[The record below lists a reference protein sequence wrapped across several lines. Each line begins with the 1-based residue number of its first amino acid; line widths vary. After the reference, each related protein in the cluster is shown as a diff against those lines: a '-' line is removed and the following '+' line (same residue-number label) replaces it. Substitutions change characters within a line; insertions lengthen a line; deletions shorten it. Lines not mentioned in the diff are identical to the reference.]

1 MGKKK
6 ILVIDNDESVR
17 VLLKVKLE
25 NTFRFSVLTLED
37 GKDVIAK
44 VHTFKPDIILLDL
57 IMPTLGG
64 LEVCDMLNDD
74 PFGKSIPI
82 IILSCLYKDTDRIKA
97 FKVGVVDYIEKPVQI
112 NEVIAGIEK
121 ALKLNNS

>member
-25 NTFRFSVLTLED
+25 KTFRFSVLTLED

>member
-25 NTFRFSVLTLED
+25 KTFRFSVLTLED

-57 IMPTLGG
+57 
-64 LEVCDMLNDD
+64 
-74 PFGKSIPI
+74 SIKY
-82 IILSCLYKDTDRIKA
+82 S
-97 FKVGVVDYIEKPVQI
+97 
-112 NEVIAGIEK
+112 
-121 ALKLNNS
+121 

>member
-1 MGKKK
+1 MEKKK
-6 ILVIDNDESVR
+6 VLVIDNDESVR

-25 NTFRFSVLTLED
+25 KTDKFSVLALED
-37 GKDVIAK
+37 GKDVISR
-44 VHTFKPDIILLDL
+44 VHSFKPDIILLDL

-64 LEVCDMLNDD
+64 IEVCDMLNND
-74 PFGKSIPI
+74 PLGKAIPI

-112 NEVIAGIEK
+112 DEVISGIEK
-121 ALKLNNS
+121 ALKLSNP